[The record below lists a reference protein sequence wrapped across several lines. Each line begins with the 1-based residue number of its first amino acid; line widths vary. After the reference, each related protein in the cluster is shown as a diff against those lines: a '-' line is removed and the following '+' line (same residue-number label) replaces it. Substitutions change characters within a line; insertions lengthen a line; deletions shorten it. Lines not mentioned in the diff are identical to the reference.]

1 MDVESPMLSPYQ
13 GQKDRLVVGQRLGGT
28 SQGSEVS
35 AMRGLRPLQRGQC
48 AVSRWTSIWAFY
60 GACCI
65 NVLAVVFKSLAW
77 GGGGGLLLL
86 FPAVPICNPL
96 LMRGQLGS
104 IGR

>member
-1 MDVESPMLSPYQ
+1 MDVESQMLSPYQ

-28 SQGSEVS
+28 SRGSEVTT
-35 AMRGLRPLQRGQC
+35 MRVLRPLQSGQY

-60 GACCI
+60 RTRCI
-65 NVLAVVFKSLAW
+65 NVLAVVFQSLAW
-77 GGGGGLLLL
+77 GGGGGLSLL

-96 LMRGQLGS
+96 LMWGQLGS